1 MTENKNRT
9 IFLVDKV
16 KLAHLAKTGEILK
29 DDDKTSKKTAQDK
42 VYVSIKKQSAEE
54 KATSPSENMSVL
66 LVRNEISKEERYNP
80 AIVKKYMEMKQNGTI
95 PKNVRVT
102 QEPIEEY
109 LEKQFNKYSVDFEKA
124 IQSRDNTNVALVAR
138 YINDAVENNNQ
149 VALGMMKELIKKD
162 PNFAILFEGGELD
175 FEKIRDIA
183 DMEDH
188 KATVGLDELERKD
201 DETAGKFDST
211 KATAREIDKAAEN
224 EFEQNIENEA
234 QEAEISSDSEMENSS
249 NEKEVQEVS
258 DKAERTFARRIA
270 TLVAGLSLIR
280 NPLARQRAE
289 DKKQDVQNR
298 SKESIFNKARRNLS
312 RIGALRSK
320 AEDNKDNNSLN
331 NLLKRSSLLKENAP
345 DDEMQLE
352 DRTRES
358 IEKTEKDKTLRER
371 IAERARNARE
381 QAKEND
387 KERELEEARRRE
399 RAGKKLSSRQ
409 QEIIKE
415 DNDKKIEL
423 ADQKMKANRTFDDLV
438 LDKEI
443 VQKTVS
449 AGKEF
454 ANRSENTKDSNARG
468 KENQEPDQ
476 EK

>member
-1 MTENKNRT
+1 MAEAKNRT
-9 IFLVDKV
+9 THLVDKM
-16 KLAHLAKTGEILK
+16 KLAYLAKTGKISK
-29 DDDKTSKKTAQDK
+29 DDDKASQKTAQDK
-42 VYVSIKKQSAEE
+42 VYVSMKKQIAEE
-54 KATSPSENMSVL
+54 KATSPSENINVF
-66 LVRNEISKEERYNP
+66 LVREEKSGRVSYN
-80 AIVKKYMEMKQNGTI
+80 ADIVKKYNDMRKNGTLPENFKI
-95 PKNVRVT
+95 T
-102 QEPIEEY
+102 QEPIEKY
-109 LEKQFNKYSVDFEKA
+109 LEKQFNKYRVDFQKA
-124 IQSRDNTNVALVAR
+124 IQSRDNANVALVAR

-149 VALGMMKELIKKD
+149 VALGMMEEFIKKD
-162 PNFAILFEGGELD
+162 PNYAILFEGGKLNLK
-175 FEKIRDIA
+175 KIQEIA
-183 DMEDH
+183 RMEDH
-188 KATVGLDELERKD
+188 KAQVGLDELERKD
-201 DETAGKFDST
+201 DETHGKFDST
-211 KATAREIDKAAEN
+211 KATAREIDMAAEN

-234 QEAEISSDSEMENSS
+234 QEAEISSDSEMEKSS
-249 NEKEVQEVS
+249 NEEEVQEVS
-258 DKAERTFARRIA
+258 DKTERTFARRIA

-289 DKKQDVQNR
+289 DKTQDIQNR

-320 AEDNKDNNSLN
+320 SENNKDNNSLN

-371 IAERARNARE
+371 IAERTRNARE
-381 QAKEND
+381 QS

-399 RAGKKLSSRQ
+399 RTGKKLSSRQ

-454 ANRSENTKDSNARG
+454 ANRSENAKDSNARG